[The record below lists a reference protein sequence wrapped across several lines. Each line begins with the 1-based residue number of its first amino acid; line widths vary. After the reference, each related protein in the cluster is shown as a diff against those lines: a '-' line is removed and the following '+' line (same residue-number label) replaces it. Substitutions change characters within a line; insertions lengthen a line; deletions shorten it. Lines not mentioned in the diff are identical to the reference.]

1 MPEQLP
7 ATQPHFLRRIPRG
20 CRIAGCLIL
29 AVPCT
34 LVGLFLLFISLL
46 SPPASPANAAPL
58 PPDFHKGITFESW
71 WKEEFSGS
79 NADQVLADI
88 IQPMGADWIALIV
101 KCQQATLASTDINC
115 AADTTATDSELAH
128 VIQQAHSLGI
138 KVMLKPHIDLTNPGD
153 GRHNINFGSD
163 ESAWDK
169 WFASYSA
176 MMTSYAALAQ
186 ENGVEYMVVGTE
198 LWGTSSRADDW
209 RTLIRAVREVYDG
222 PLTYA
227 ALTYFE
233 PWQISWW
240 DALDSIGID
249 AYYLLT
255 LSNQPTLEQ
264 MKLGLQPA
272 VFLLDQLAARWQMPV
287 IFTEVGYMSV
297 DGSNR
302 LPGHWQLDGPTDPQ
316 EQADSY
322 QAIFEVFNGKSWWK
336 GVYWWSLDTNPNQG
350 GLADRSYSP
359 HGKPAEDI
367 LRQYFRPNAP

>member
-1 MPEQLP
+1 
-7 ATQPHFLRRIPRG
+7 
-20 CRIAGCLIL
+20 
-29 AVPCT
+29 
-34 LVGLFLLFISLL
+34 
-46 SPPASPANAAPL
+46 
-58 PPDFHKGITFESW
+58 
-71 WKEEFSGS
+71 
-79 NADQVLADI
+79 
-88 IQPMGADWIALIV
+88 
-101 KCQQATLASTDINC
+101 
-115 AADTTATDSELAH
+115 
-128 VIQQAHSLGI
+128 
-138 KVMLKPHIDLTNPGD
+138 
-153 GRHNINFGSD
+153 
-163 ESAWDK
+163 
-169 WFASYSA
+169 
-176 MMTSYAALAQ
+176 
-186 ENGVEYMVVGTE
+186 

-209 RTLIRAVREVYDG
+209 RALIRAVRDVYDG

-272 VFLLDQLAARWQMPV
+272 AFLLDQLAARWQMPI

-316 EQADSY
+316 EQADCY
-322 QAIFEVFNGKSWWK
+322 QAIFEVFSGKSWWK

-359 HGKPAEDI
+359 HGKPAETI
-367 LRQYFRPNAP
+367 LRRYFLPTAP